1 MHDQHGRL
9 GETWDGL
16 FLMEDK
22 SKPKFDVRLTQRPR
36 NPDEHWPEDIWTA
49 EARMVVRGQQMI
61 DRGAMLTFRDKHGA
75 MDMTRHAVQ
84 TAARLANQEAYGFL
98 FNRLRAAKLEASDA
112 MMHCK
117 DLAVVDRLRKA
128 VDLIAEA
135 EKEMLKTEV
144 GEVQGSPAFFD
155 IRGGKDKSL

>member
-1 MHDQHGRL
+1 M
-9 GETWDGL
+9 ETPQ
-16 FLMEDK
+16 
-22 SKPKFDVRLTQRPR
+22 KPKFDVRLTQRPR
-36 NPDEHWPEDIWTA
+36 NPDDHWPEDIWTA

-61 DRGAMLTFRDKHGA
+61 DRG
-75 MDMTRHAVQ
+75 
-84 TAARLANQEAYGFL
+84 L